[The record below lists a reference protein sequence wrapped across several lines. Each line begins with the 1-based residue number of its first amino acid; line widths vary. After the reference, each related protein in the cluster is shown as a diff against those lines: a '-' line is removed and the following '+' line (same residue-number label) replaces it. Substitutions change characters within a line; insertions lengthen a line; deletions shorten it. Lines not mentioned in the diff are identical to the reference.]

1 MQRLLGHPVSQLESK
16 LCLIVYS
23 KGISQIG
30 CVAGVII
37 VITIVAQQ
45 GADTRA
51 FGIEIVDTERRLTLN
66 EALLACRIDK
76 CLNRRREVHVTHRVE
91 CEERVEIDGISY
103 LTLLGVLLLYKVESN
118 ISAEESVVAQYRTC
132 HTATQGRVNL
142 THQHRC
148 LTECLSHPTG
158 ETRVLTAVLII
169 YPQMPTPRYSIIAA
183 TKQRTVRLSSQGCF
197 HLKLR
202 IFQMLNILLVFVFP
216 IVGVGYLC
224 QSHKELVIFGDVFCH
239 RAGSQ
244 EK

>member
-1 MQRLLGHPVSQLESK
+1 MQRLLGHPVSQLKPK

-51 FGIEIVDTERRLTLN
+51 FGVEIVDTERRLTLN

-91 CEERVEIDGISY
+91 CEERVEMDGISY
-103 LTLLGVLLLYKVESN
+103 LALLGILLLNQVESN
-118 ISAEESVVAQYRTC
+118 ISAEESVVAKYRTR

-142 THQHRC
+142 THQHRR
-148 LTECLSHPTG
+148 LTKGFCHPTG
-158 ETRVLTAVLII
+158 KA
-169 YPQMPTPRYSIIAA
+169 
-183 TKQRTVRLSSQGCF
+183 
-197 HLKLR
+197 
-202 IFQMLNILLVFVFP
+202 
-216 IVGVGYLC
+216 
-224 QSHKELVIFGDVFCH
+224 
-239 RAGSQ
+239 
-244 EK
+244 